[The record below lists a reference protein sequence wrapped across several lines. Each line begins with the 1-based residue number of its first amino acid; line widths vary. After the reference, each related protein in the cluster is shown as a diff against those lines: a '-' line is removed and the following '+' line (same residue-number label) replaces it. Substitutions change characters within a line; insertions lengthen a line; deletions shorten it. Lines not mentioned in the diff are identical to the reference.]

1 MPIFGTVLDLIPSIT
16 TAETMKTSTF
26 RSNALKF
33 AVAALIPALL
43 AVPACKMGHA
53 SLQVLE
59 PADVTLPAHI
69 QKFILAD
76 RTRPEKGNGQQ
87 ALNIL
92 EGIIT
97 GEGIFQDKWASEDCI
112 EGLRQKLTMTP
123 RFSVT
128 VAALDTAL
136 KGTGRRQTKP
146 PLDWA
151 TVSKLLGGDTTAA
164 LVVLEAF
171 DSNTNLFNDVTQ
183 TQQKQTDG
191 TTINVPQ
198 YNAHGK
204 ITVYTVW
211 RTYDLKTKTIVDQ
224 FSGEQV
230 QQFDASGKT
239 LAEAESR
246 LPSRSDM
253 TSRAGV
259 YAGQQYGHRISP
271 QYVWVS
277 REYYRKGN
285 SQMKSAGKM
294 ARYNNWK
301 MASEIWN
308 KEATSSDQKVARRA
322 SMNMALAAEQTG
334 DIDLAIQW
342 CERAVQMG
350 DKRAMRYLQVLQ
362 MRKWQNDKLN
372 EQMKGKQ

>member
-1 MPIFGTVLDLIPSIT
+1 
-16 TAETMKTSTF
+16 MKTSTF

-33 AVAALIPALL
+33 IIAAIIPALFI
-43 AVPACKMGHA
+43 VPACKMGHVNM
-53 SLQVLE
+53 QVLE

-87 ALNIL
+87 AINIL
-92 EGIIT
+92 EGILT

-123 RFSVT
+123 RFTVT

-171 DSNTNLFNDVTQ
+171 DSNTSMFNDVTQ
-183 TQQKQTDG
+183 VAQKQTDG
-191 TTINVPQ
+191 TTVNVPQ

-204 ITVYTVW
+204 ITVFTVW

-224 FSGEQV
+224 FNTESV
-230 QQFDASGKT
+230 QQFDGSGKT

-271 QYVWVS
+271 QWVWVA

-285 SQMKSAGKM
+285 TQMKSAGQM

-301 MASEIWN
+301 QASEIWN
-308 KEATSSDQKVARRA
+308 KQSTSSDQKIARRA

>member
-1 MPIFGTVLDLIPSIT
+1 
-16 TAETMKTSTF
+16 MKTSTF
-26 RSNALKF
+26 RRNALKF
-33 AVAALIPALL
+33 LAASFIPVMAFM
-43 AVPACKMGHA
+43 PSCKMGHV
-53 SLQVLE
+53 SMQVLE

-87 ALNIL
+87 ALNII
-92 EGIIT
+92 EGILT
-97 GEGIFQDKWASEDCI
+97 GEGIFSDKWASEDCI

-123 RFSVT
+123 RFTVT
-128 VAALDTAL
+128 VAAIDTAL
-136 KGTGRRQTKP
+136 KGTGRRQAKP

-171 DSNTNLFNDVTQ
+171 DSNTSLFNDVTQ
-183 TQQKQTDG
+183 TQQKQPDG
-191 TTINVPQ
+191 STINVPQ

-204 ITVYTVW
+204 ITVYTMW
-211 RTYDLKTKTIVDQ
+211 RTYDLKTKTIADQ
-224 FSGEQV
+224 YSSEV
-230 QQFDASGKT
+230 PRQFDASGKT

-253 TSRAGV
+253 CSRAGV

-277 REYYRKGN
+277 RDYYRKG
-285 SQMKSAGKM
+285 SPELKAA
-294 ARYNNWK
+294 ARYAKFSNWK
-301 MASEIWN
+301 LASDSWN
-308 KEATSSDQKVARRA
+308 KIASGGDAKAARRA
-322 SMNMALAAEQTG
+322 SYNMALAAEQTG

-342 CERAVQMG
+342 AERAAQMG
-350 DKRAMRYLQVLQ
+350 DKRAPRYVQILN
-362 MRKWQNDKLN
+362 MRKWQNDKLK

>member
-1 MPIFGTVLDLIPSIT
+1 
-16 TAETMKTSTF
+16 MKTSTF
-26 RSNALKF
+26 RSKALKF
-33 AVAALIPALL
+33 IVAAFIPALFV
-43 AVPACKMGHA
+43 VPACKMGHV

-59 PADVTLPAHI
+59 PADVTLPSHI

-87 ALNIL
+87 AINIL
-92 EGIIT
+92 EGILT
-97 GEGIFQDKWASEDCI
+97 GEGLFQDKWASEDCI

-151 TVSKLLGGDTTAA
+151 TVSKLLGGDSTAA

-183 TQQKQTDG
+183 VAQKQADG
-191 TTINVPQ
+191 TSINVPQ

-204 ITVYTVW
+204 ITVYTTW
-211 RTYDLKTKTIVDQ
+211 RTYDLKTRTIADQ
-224 FSGEQV
+224 FSTESV
-230 QQFDASGKT
+230 QQYDASGKS

-246 LPSRSDM
+246 LPQRNDM

-277 REYYRKGN
+277 REYYKKGN
-285 SQMKSAGKM
+285 SQMKTAGKM

-301 MASEIWN
+301 MAAEVWN
-308 KEATSSDQKVARRA
+308 KEATSSDAKIARRA

-350 DKRAMRYLQVLQ
+350 DKKAMRYLQTLQ
-362 MRKWQNDKLN
+362 WRKAQNDRLK

>member
-1 MPIFGTVLDLIPSIT
+1 
-16 TAETMKTSTF
+16 MKKSTF
-26 RSNALKF
+26 RSVALKF
-33 AVAALIPALL
+33 LAASI
-43 AVPACKMGHA
+43 VPVMAFMPSACKVGQTSM
-53 SLQVLE
+53 QVLE
-59 PADVTLPAHI
+59 PADVTLPAHV

-92 EGIIT
+92 EGILT
-97 GEGIFQDKWASEDCI
+97 GEGIFQDKWASEDCL

-123 RFSVT
+123 RFTVT

-151 TVSKLLGGDTTAA
+151 TVSKLVGGDTTAA

-171 DSNTNLFNDVTQ
+171 DSNTNLFNEVVQTTQ
-183 TQQKQTDG
+183 RGANGENIQ
-191 TTINVPQ
+191 VPE
-198 YNAHGK
+198 YRAHGK
-204 ITVYTVW
+204 IQVYTVW
-211 RTYDLKTKTIVDQ
+211 RTYDLKTKTIADQ
-224 FSGEQV
+224 FTQESW
-230 QQFDASGKT
+230 QQFDGSGRT
-239 LAEAESR
+239 LAEAQGR

-259 YAGQQYGHRISP
+259 SAGQQYGHRISP
-271 QYVWVS
+271 QWTWVS

-285 SQMKSAGKM
+285 PEMKRAGQMVRFS
-294 ARYNNWK
+294 NWK
-301 MASEIWN
+301 LAAEIWN
-308 KEATSSDQKVARRA
+308 KEANSSDPKVARRA

-342 CERAVQMG
+342 CERAVKLG
-350 DKRAMRYLQVLQ
+350 DKRAMRYLQILQ

-372 EQMKGKQ
+372 EQMKGKQQ

>member
-1 MPIFGTVLDLIPSIT
+1 M
-16 TAETMKTSTF
+16 
-26 RSNALKF
+26 
-33 AVAALIPALL
+33 
-43 AVPACKMGHA
+43 
-53 SLQVLE
+53 QVLE

-69 QKFILAD
+69 QKFVLAD

-87 ALNIL
+87 AINIL
-92 EGIIT
+92 EGILT
-97 GEGIFQDKWASEDCI
+97 GEGIFQDKWASEDCL
-112 EGLRQKLTMTP
+112 EGLRSKLTQTP
-123 RFSVT
+123 RFTVT

-151 TVSKLLGGDTTAA
+151 TVSKLLGGDTTSA

-171 DSNTNLFNDVTQ
+171 DSNTELFNETVMVT
-183 TQQKQTDG
+183 KAVNG
-191 TTINVPQ
+191 ENVQVPE
-198 YNAHGK
+198 YRAHGK
-204 ITVYTVW
+204 IKVFTVW
-211 RTYDLKTKTIVDQ
+211 RTYDLKTKTVVDQ
-224 FSGEQV
+224 FQQETW
-230 QQFDASGKT
+230 QQFDGSGAT

-246 LPSRSDM
+246 LPRRNDM

-259 YAGQQYGHRISP
+259 YAGSEYGHRISP

-277 REYYRKGN
+277 REYYKKGN
-285 SQMKSAGKM
+285 PQMKSAGKM

-301 MASEIWN
+301 MAAEIWN
-308 KEATSSDQKVARRA
+308 KESTSSDPKIARRA

-350 DKRAMRYLQVLQ
+350 DKKAMRYLQVLQ
-362 MRKWQNDKLN
+362 MRKWQNDKLK
-372 EQMKGKQ
+372 EQMKGKQQ

>member
-1 MPIFGTVLDLIPSIT
+1 
-16 TAETMKTSTF
+16 MKTSTF

-33 AVAALIPALL
+33 LAASIIPVLALM
-43 AVPACKMGHA
+43 PSCKMGHA

-92 EGIIT
+92 EGILT
-97 GEGIFQDKWASEDCI
+97 GEGIFQDKWASEDCL

-123 RFSVT
+123 RFTVT

-151 TVSKLLGGDTTAA
+151 TVSKLLGGDTTSA

-171 DSNTNLFNDVTQ
+171 DSNSSVTNEVVNTTKTVNGENVT
-183 TQQKQTDG
+183 
-191 TTINVPQ
+191 VPE
-198 YNAHGK
+198 YRTHN
-204 ITVYTVW
+204 TVQVWTVW

-224 FSGEQV
+224 FTQESRR
-230 QQFDASGKT
+230 QFDGAGAT
-239 LAEAESR
+239 QAEATSR
-246 LPSRSDM
+246 LPSKSDM
-253 TSRAGV
+253 SSRAGV
-259 YAGQQYGHRISP
+259 YAGSEYGHRISP

-277 REYYRKGN
+277 REYYKKGN
-285 SQMKSAGKM
+285 AQMKTAGKM

-301 MASEIWN
+301 MAAEVWN
-308 KEATSSDQKVARRA
+308 KEATSSDPKIARRA

-350 DKRAMRYLQVLQ
+350 DKKAMRYLQTLQ
-362 MRKWQNDKLN
+362 WRKAQNERLK

>member
-1 MPIFGTVLDLIPSIT
+1 
-16 TAETMKTSTF
+16 MKTSTF

-33 AVAALIPALL
+33 AFAALIPALFI
-43 AVPACKMGHA
+43 VPACKMSQT

-92 EGIIT
+92 EGILT
-97 GEGIFQDKWASEDCI
+97 GEGLFQDKWASEDCI

-123 RFSVT
+123 RFTVT

-171 DSNTNLFNDVTQ
+171 DSNTNLFNDITQ
-183 TQQKQTDG
+183 VAQKQADG

-224 FSGEQV
+224 FNTETV
-230 QQFDASGKT
+230 QQFDGSGKT

-246 LPSRSDM
+246 LPARNDM

-259 YAGQQYGHRISP
+259 YAGQEYGHRISP

-285 SQMKSAGKM
+285 AEMKTAGKM

-308 KEATSSDQKVARRA
+308 KQSTSSDRKIASRA

-350 DKRAMRYLQVLQ
+350 DKHAMRYLQVLQ

>member
-1 MPIFGTVLDLIPSIT
+1 
-16 TAETMKTSTF
+16 
-26 RSNALKF
+26 
-33 AVAALIPALL
+33 
-43 AVPACKMGHA
+43 MGHA

-97 GEGIFQDKWASEDCI
+97 GEGIFQDKWASEDCL

-123 RFSVT
+123 RFTVT

-151 TVSKLLGGDTTAA
+151 TVSKLLGGDTTSA

-171 DSNTNLFNDVTQ
+171 DSNTNVTNEIVN
-183 TQQKQTDG
+183 
-191 TTINVPQ
+191 TTKTVNGENVQVPE
-198 YNAHGK
+198 YRTHS
-204 ITVYTVW
+204 TVQVWTVW

-224 FSGEQV
+224 HTQESRR
-230 QQFDASGKT
+230 QFDGAGAT
-239 LAEAESR
+239 QAEATSR
-246 LPSRSDM
+246 LPSKSDQS
-253 TSRAGV
+253 SRAGV
-259 YAGQQYGHRISP
+259 YAGQEYGHRISP

-277 REYYRKGN
+277 REYYKKGN

-301 MASEIWN
+301 MAAEVWN
-308 KEATSSDQKVARRA
+308 KEATSTDPKIARRA

-350 DKRAMRYLQVLQ
+350 DKKAMRYLQTLQ
-362 MRKWQNDKLN
+362 WRKAQNERLK

>member
-1 MPIFGTVLDLIPSIT
+1 M
-16 TAETMKTSTF
+16 
-26 RSNALKF
+26 
-33 AVAALIPALL
+33 
-43 AVPACKMGHA
+43 
-53 SLQVLE
+53 QVLE

-69 QKFILAD
+69 QKFVLAD

-87 ALNIL
+87 AINII
-92 EGIIT
+92 EGILT
-97 GEGIFQDKWASEDCI
+97 GEGIFQDKWASEDCL

-123 RFSVT
+123 RFTVT

-171 DSNTNLFNDVTQ
+171 DSNTNLTNEVVNTTQ
-183 TQQKQTDG
+183 SVNG
-191 TTINVPQ
+191 ENVQVPE
-198 YNAHGK
+198 YRAHGK
-204 ITVYTVW
+204 VQVWTTW

-224 FSGEQV
+224 FTQESW
-230 QQFDASGKT
+230 QQFDGSGKT

-246 LPSRSDM
+246 LPARRDM
-253 TSRAGV
+253 SSRAGV
-259 YAGQQYGHRISP
+259 HAGSEYGHRISP
-271 QYVWVS
+271 QWVWVS

-285 SQMKSAGKM
+285 PEMKSAGTM
-294 ARYNNWK
+294 VRYSNWK
-301 MASEIWN
+301 QAAEIWN
-308 KEATSSDQKVARRA
+308 KQSTSGDPKIARRA

-334 DIDLAIQW
+334 DINLAIQW

-350 DKRAMRYLQVLQ
+350 DKKAMRYLQILQ
-362 MRKWQNDKLN
+362 MRKWQNEKLQ
-372 EQMKGKQ
+372 EQMKGKQQ

>member
-1 MPIFGTVLDLIPSIT
+1 
-16 TAETMKTSTF
+16 MKNSTF
-26 RSNALKF
+26 RPLALVLLLAGF
-33 AVAALIPALL
+33 IPAMMII
-43 AVPACKMGHA
+43 PACKMGHV

-92 EGIIT
+92 EGILT
-97 GEGIFQDKWASEDCI
+97 GEGIFQDKWASEDCV

-136 KGTGRRQTKP
+136 KGTGRRQVKP
-146 PLDWA
+146 PLDWN
-151 TVSKLLGGDTTAA
+151 TVARLLGNDTSAA

-171 DSNTNLFNDVTQ
+171 DSNTNLFNEVVQTTQ
-183 TQQKQTDG
+183 KGPDG
-191 TTINVPQ
+191 TNIQVPE
-198 YNAHGK
+198 YRAHGK
-204 ITVYTVW
+204 IQVYTVW
-211 RTYDLKTKTIVDQ
+211 RTYDLKTRTIADQ
-224 FSGEQV
+224 FTQESQ
-230 QQFDASGKT
+230 QQFDGAGKT

-253 TSRAGV
+253 VTRAGV
-259 YAGQQYGHRISP
+259 HAGKEYGHRISP
-271 QYVWVS
+271 QWVWVS
-277 REYYRKGN
+277 REYYRKG
-285 SQMKSAGKM
+285 SPEMKQA
-294 ARYNNWK
+294 ARLVKYSNWK
-301 MASEIWN
+301 AAADKWN
-308 KEATSSDQKVARRA
+308 KLATSSDPKVARRA

-334 DIDLAIQW
+334 DIDLALQW
-342 CERAVQMG
+342 AERAVELG
-350 DKRAMRYLQVLQ
+350 DRRAPRYVQILQQ
-362 MRKWQNDKLN
+362 RKWQNDKLK

>member
-1 MPIFGTVLDLIPSIT
+1 
-16 TAETMKTSTF
+16 
-26 RSNALKF
+26 
-33 AVAALIPALL
+33 
-43 AVPACKMGHA
+43 MGHA
-53 SLQVLE
+53 SMQVLE

-69 QKFILAD
+69 QKFVLAD

-92 EGIIT
+92 EGILT
-97 GEGIFQDKWASEDCI
+97 GEGIFQDKWASEDCL

-123 RFSVT
+123 RFTVT

-146 PLDWA
+146 PLDWG
-151 TVSKLLGGDTTAA
+151 TVSRLLGGDTTSA

-171 DSNTNLFNDVTQ
+171 DSNTNLTNEVVN
-183 TQQKQTDG
+183 
-191 TTINVPQ
+191 TTKTVNGE
-198 YNAHGK
+198 N
-204 ITVYTVW
+204 ITVPEYRTHSRVQVWTVW

-224 FSGEQV
+224 FTQESWR
-230 QQFDASGKT
+230 QFDGAGAT
-239 LAEAESR
+239 QAEAESR
-246 LPSRSDM
+246 LPNRSDM
-253 TSRAGV
+253 SSRAGV
-259 YAGQQYGHRISP
+259 HAGQEYGHRISP

-285 SQMKSAGKM
+285 AEMKSAGKM

-301 MASEIWN
+301 MAAEVWN
-308 KEATSSDQKVARRA
+308 KQATSSDPKIARRA

-350 DKRAMRYLQVLQ
+350 DKKAMRYLQTLQ
-362 MRKWQNDKLN
+362 YRKAQNERLKQ
-372 EQMKGKQ
+372 QMNGKQ

>member
-1 MPIFGTVLDLIPSIT
+1 
-16 TAETMKTSTF
+16 MKTSTLRATAF
-26 RSNALKF
+26 KLIAASVISVMALM
-33 AVAALIPALL
+33 
-43 AVPACKMGHA
+43 PACKMGHVQ
-53 SLQVLE
+53 LQVLE

-69 QKFILAD
+69 QKFVLAD

-97 GEGIFQDKWASEDCI
+97 GEGIFQDKWASEDCV

-123 RFSVT
+123 RFTVT

-146 PLDWA
+146 PLDWN
-151 TVSKLLGGDTTAA
+151 TVSKLLGGDTTSA

-171 DSNTNLFNDVTQ
+171 DSNTNLFNEVVQTTQ
-183 TQQKQTDG
+183 RGANGENIQ
-191 TTINVPQ
+191 VPE
-198 YNAHGK
+198 YRAHGK
-204 ITVYTVW
+204 ITVFSVW

-224 FSGEQV
+224 FTQESW
-230 QQFDASGKT
+230 QQFDGTGRT

-253 TSRAGV
+253 VSRAGV

-271 QYVWVS
+271 QWVWVG

-285 SQMKSAGKM
+285 AQMKQA
-294 ARYNNWK
+294 ARLVKYSNWK
-301 MASEIWN
+301 AAADIWN
-308 KEATSSDQKVARRA
+308 TQATSSDVKVARRA

-342 CERAVQMG
+342 AERAVQLG
-350 DKRAMRYLQVLQ
+350 DKRAPRYVQILQ
-362 MRKWQNDKLN
+362 MRKWQNNKLN
-372 EQMKGKQ
+372 DQMKGKQ